1 LGQNAGHRSDHPT
14 IIFYFMRFL
23 KKWVLLP
30 IGVLLFLSLTYWLIG
45 RIQYRLNVMD
55 VEEYEP
61 VSTLKVPQ
69 HLLTHSKF
77 PFIDVHNHQW
87 TMPVQ
92 NLNKLVTEMDSLNM
106 GVMVNLSGFRGKY
119 LEWSLDNVNNNFPN
133 RFILFLNIN
142 FENLDD
148 AGWPGETL
156 KMMEEAVKQG
166 VRGLKVYKGLGL
178 TDKDNNGNRIA
189 IDDPRLD
196 PIWAKCGELGIPV
209 LIHSGEPNSFWNP
222 KDKYNERWLELK
234 QEPSRYRS
242 PKEYPPFDT
251 IMGEQHHVFRK
262 HPETKFIDAHLGW
275 YGNDLEKIGKLFDTL
290 PNVYTELG
298 AVLAELGRQ
307 PRFARNWLIKYQDRV
322 MMGKDTYKKE
332 EYYTYFR
339 VLETDDEYFDY
350 YRKRHAHWK
359 MYGLALP
366 DSVLRKVYFEN
377 ALKVIPG
384 IDRKLFPK

>member
-1 LGQNAGHRSDHPT
+1 MAFSK
-14 IIFYFMRFL
+14 
-23 KKWVLLP
+23 KKWVLVP
-30 IGVLLFLSLTYWLIG
+30 ISLLIFLGLTYWLIG
-45 RIQYRLNVMD
+45 LIQYRLNVMD

-61 VSTLKVPQ
+61 ISTLKVPQ
-69 HLLTHSKF
+69 HLLTRSKF

-92 NLNKLVTEMDSLNM
+92 NLGKLVTEMDSLNM

-119 LEWSLDNVNNNFPN
+119 LEWSLDNVNNHFPN

-148 AGWPGETL
+148 AGWPDETL
-156 KMMEEAVKQG
+156 KLMEEAVKQG
-166 VRGLKVYKGLGL
+166 VKGLKVYKGLGL

-209 LIHSGEPNSFWNP
+209 LIHSGEPTSFWNP

-234 QEPSRYRS
+234 QEPSRYRD
-242 PKEYPPFDT
+242 PKKVPPFEQ

-275 YGNDLEKIGKLFDTL
+275 YGNDLEKLGKLFDEM

-307 PRFARNWLIKYQDRV
+307 PKMARAFMIKYQDRV

-366 DSVLRKVYFEN
+366 DSVLKKVYFQN
-377 ALKVIPG
+377 ALNVIPG
-384 IDRKLFPK
+384 IDRSLFPK

>member
-1 LGQNAGHRSDHPT
+1 MAFTKR
-14 IIFYFMRFL
+14 
-23 KKWVLLP
+23 KWVLLP
-30 IGVLLFLSLTYWLIG
+30 LAVLAFLGLTYWVIG
-45 RIQYRLNVMD
+45 KIQYRLNVMD

-61 VSTLKVPQ
+61 VSTLKVAQ
-69 HLLTHSKF
+69 HPLTRAKF

-87 TMPVQ
+87 VMPIQ
-92 NLNKLVTEMDSLNM
+92 NLGKLVKEMDSLNM

-119 LEWSLDNVNNNFPN
+119 LEWSLNNVNNHFPN

-148 AGWPGETL
+148 EGWPNETL

-166 VRGLKVYKGLGL
+166 VKGLKVYKGLGL
-178 TDKDNNGNRIA
+178 TDKDNSGNRIA
-189 IDDPRLD
+189 INDPRLD
-196 PIWAKCGELGIPV
+196 PIWSKCGELGIPV
-209 LIHSGEPNSFWNP
+209 LIHSGEPNSFWKP

-242 PKEYPPFDT
+242 PEKYPSFDS
-251 IMGEQHHVFRK
+251 IMNEQHQVFRK

-275 YGNDLEKIGKLFDTL
+275 YGNDLEQLGKLFDEM

-307 PRFARNWLIKYQDRV
+307 PKTARAFMIKYQDRV
-322 MMGKDTYKKE
+322 MMGKDTYKME

-359 MYGLALP
+359 MYGLSLP
-366 DSVLRKVYFEN
+366 DSVLKKVYYKN

-384 IDRKLFPK
+384 IDRNLFEEK